1 MENWN
6 LRAIQKLLLH
16 ISHRQTDV
24 QTFENVVTKMRIWEC
39 PFKIAKYSA
48 KINLWRMSWQSQ
60 QQKKSCFQPQPRS
73 RTCRNHNKP
82 SFQHS
87 DIDPENDA
95 NRGRKTG
102 THPAFLSLFII
113 ANGNYSFHFNLGK
126 ISAHH
131 RGVLR
136 QSRELSLSLS
146 RKCQPRPPF
155 LRLTHVISQEKKDGW
170 LREKKK
176 KDSQSKHAWLMC
188 VVCCIAGHGNGNVQK
203 WPQAARA
210 VPRLGPATTSGDR
223 FWKFLFVVFFYI
235 FSLKNSIE
243 NTNRIHEDK
252 NDATVWATKATRKK
266 KWYNLY

>member
-1 MENWN
+1 MSNFNLVCSMENWN
-6 LRAIQKLLLH
+6 LRTIQKLLLH
-16 ISHRQTDV
+16 ISHRQTDM

-48 KINLWRMSWQSQ
+48 KINRWSMSWQSQ

-87 DIDPENDA
+87 DIDHENDA
-95 NRGRKTG
+95 NRARKTG

-146 RKCQPRPPF
+146 R
-155 LRLTHVISQEKKDGW
+155 E
-170 LREKKK
+170 
-176 KDSQSKHAWLMC
+176 
-188 VVCCIAGHGNGNVQK
+188 NVSR
-203 WPQAARA
+203 ARHFCDW
-210 VPRLGPATTSGDR
+210 RTS
-223 FWKFLFVVFFYI
+223 
-235 FSLKNSIE
+235 
-243 NTNRIHEDK
+243 
-252 NDATVWATKATRKK
+252 
-266 KWYNLY
+266 